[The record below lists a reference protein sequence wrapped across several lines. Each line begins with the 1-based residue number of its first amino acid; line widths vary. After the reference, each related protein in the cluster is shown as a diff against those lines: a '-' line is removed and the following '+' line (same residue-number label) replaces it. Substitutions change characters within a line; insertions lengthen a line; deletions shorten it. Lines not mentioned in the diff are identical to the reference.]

1 MKKEHKGAVS
11 HAYLLTLLQIPMF
24 QNYLMTN
31 VSCVR
36 KEESNANN
44 QEIFPVTIASD
55 EAVEFFLAAAK
66 AKDPSLYQELLL
78 LDL

>member
-11 HAYLLTLLQIPMF
+11 RAYLLTLLQIPMF
-24 QNYLMTN
+24 QNYLMAN

-36 KEESNANN
+36 KEESSANN